1 MPAYSPSRSSTANK
15 RPIGLINR
23 FKFLEWLASR
33 FGWELVLKKPVSL
46 LMDVGTHVDELGNR
60 LLSEQNR

>member
-1 MPAYSPSRSSTANK
+1 MPAT
-15 RPIGLINR
+15 GLINR